1 MFAVG
6 TILDLSVAE
15 AAGTLAIRLDG
26 EFDLAGVGSVENVL
40 DRMSS
45 PPPLTRVVF
54 DLRDLAFLDLSGLKT
69 ILRANDRGRAAG
81 QEIVVIR
88 PRGTAN
94 RVFTL
99 TRAGEELNLVNR
111 PDPGWQ
117 IGD

>member
-40 DRMSS
+40 DRMSR

-54 DLRDLAFLDLSGLKT
+54 DLRELDFLDLSGLKT
-69 ILRANDRGRAAG
+69 ILRA
-81 QEIVVIR
+81 ER
-88 PRGTAN
+88 PRP
-94 RVFTL
+94 RR
-99 TRAGEELNLVNR
+99 RAGGR
-111 PDPGWQ
+111 GDPPPRHRQ
-117 IGD
+117 PRVHAHPRR